1 MVRVLG
7 LAFVSAFVEDRSDC
21 LIARGMVS
29 GDIEQVAGG
38 TGLQTAKLVD
48 QGLIGC
54 PREECTDDVR
64 VDDIR
69 KGVAPLREPMDVIPQ
84 GLIGLLLAALEVL
97 RVPRVDI
104 RPLEVPDEDPLEVRL
119 VADAVVQEEFEPR

>member
-1 MVRVLG
+1 VWRGLVLV
-7 LAFVSAFVEDRSDC
+7 LALSLALVSASDKDRSDC
-21 LIARGMVS
+21 LLARGIVC

-54 PREECTDDVR
+54 PREERGDDVR

-69 KGVAPLREPMDVIPQ
+69 KGIAQL
-84 GLIGLLLAALEVL
+84 
-97 RVPRVDI
+97 
-104 RPLEVPDEDPLEVRL
+104 
-119 VADAVVQEEFEPR
+119 